1 MPTSSLAARPV
12 RMNPFVG
19 LGLVVYHGAAL
30 AAFVLP
36 WRLDWVLAGCGVFL
50 VAGLGTTLGLHRKLT
65 HRSFDCPRWLEYVL
79 VTAAMLTLQ
88 SSPLE
93 WVANHRLHH
102 GNADQQGDPHTPRK
116 GFWYSYLGWVVD
128 DLSTDREAYKTY
140 CRDLAQDRY
149 YLWLLRY
156 RQAPHFIL
164 LALVV
169 AVWGWQ
175 AAPCVMYLPLKLWMH
190 AQYMVN
196 SVCHG
201 SRLGFRSYDSPD
213 ESRNVWWVGLWAL
226 GEGWHNNHHAYPRSA
241 MLGHTPWQL
250 DVGGLALRLLV
261 KLRLATLHP
270 AAAAVPAMEGA
281 GLSAPASGRADPSGW
296 DSHRDR

>member
-1 MPTSSLAARPV
+1 MQTSSLAARPV
-12 RMNPFVG
+12 RMNPLVG
-19 LGLVVYHGAAL
+19 FILVIYHGLAL

-36 WRLDWVLAGCGVFL
+36 WRLDWVLAGFGVFL
-50 VAGLGTTLGLHRKLT
+50 LVGLGTTLGLHRKLT
-65 HRSFDCPRWLEYVL
+65 HRAFDCPRWLEYAL

-93 WVANHRLHH
+93 WVANHRIHH
-102 GNADQQGDPHTPRK
+102 GHADKERDPHTPRR

-156 RQAPHFIL
+156 RLVPHGLL
-164 LALVV
+164 LALIV

-175 AAPCVMYLPLKLWMH
+175 AAPCVLYLPLKLWMH

-226 GEGWHNNHHAYPRSA
+226 GEGWHNNHHAHPRSP
-241 MLGHTPWQL
+241 MLGRGPWQL
-250 DVGGLALRLLV
+250 DVGGLVLRLLAR
-261 KLRLATLHP
+261 LGLATLPP
-270 AAAAVPAMEGA
+270 AAAKVPAMDAPGEG
-281 GLSAPASGRADPSGW
+281 PASPRA
-296 DSHRDR
+296 

>member
-1 MPTSSLAARPV
+1 MQTSSLAARPI
-12 RMNPFVG
+12 RMNPLVG
-19 LGLVVYHGAAL
+19 LILAIYHGLAL

-36 WRLDWVLAGCGVFL
+36 LRLDWVLAGFGVFL
-50 VAGLGTTLGLHRKLT
+50 LVGLGTTLGLHRKLT
-65 HRSFDCPRWLEYVL
+65 HRSFDCPRWLEYAL

-93 WVANHRLHH
+93 WVANHRIHH
-102 GNADQQGDPHTPRK
+102 GHADKERDPHTPRK

-156 RQAPHFIL
+156 RLVPHALL
-164 LALVV
+164 LALIV

-175 AAPCVMYLPLKLWMH
+175 AAPCVLYLPLKLWMH

-196 SVCHG
+196 SVCHAG
-201 SRLGFRSYDSPD
+201 RLGFRSYDSPD

-226 GEGWHNNHHAYPRSA
+226 GEGWHNNHHAHPRSP
-241 MLGHTPWQL
+241 MLGRGPWQL
-250 DVGGLALRLLV
+250 DVGGLVLRLLV
-261 KLRLATLHP
+261 KLGLATLPP
-270 AAAAVPAMEGA
+270 AAAAKVPAMD
-281 GLSAPASGRADPSGW
+281 APASPS
-296 DSHRDR
+296 